1 MKQNERKY
9 YSRLDKQI
17 IFSDHTDSKT
27 GQHVHTETAFADL
40 TDDEKRGWYSGLCS
54 NEEIEHIL
62 HIQNAQDYILKL
74 RADAIVDSIRLT
86 RVFTHLRRYYKEKW
100 SLSSY
105 FRAYEYGSVR
115 SKMSPEHR
123 ALCEQVACGS
133 LIESEAN
140 GLIFDSPFGI
150 CSTYSYSLR
159 YFSKF
164 ALLALLPFEKDVP
177 ASVRMNAMRISVR
190 TMLQREA
197 LDFIVDPRGII
208 PKNIAQRLQYIYV
221 TQMEFLV
228 GHEYSHLING
238 DLTRENLVE
247 RSLIHS
253 HFKDQTDYKLI
264 NTYNS
269 SQKQEFAADLGSL
282 SYPLWKADEYD
293 WLYYCTML
301 WFSILAIY
309 EAVENTL
316 FPPIGYQSHP
326 GAKARYDN
334 ILNNAKRPT
343 DFDEE
348 LYVKFLPERVSEW
361 EEIMI
366 EDASLNFDD
375 LYNMYGSVYLA
386 APNTKWRG
394 RELKDRVDY

>member
-1 MKQNERKY
+1 MKQNEHKY
-9 YSRLDKQI
+9 YSRLDEQI
-17 IFSDHTDSKT
+17 ISSDWTDSKT
-27 GQHVHTETAFADL
+27 GQNVHTETIFANL
-40 TDDEKRGWYSGLCS
+40 TDDEKRMWYSGLCS
-54 NEEIEHIL
+54 NEEIERIL
-62 HIQNAQDYILKL
+62 HVQNAQDYILKL

-86 RVFTHLRRYYKEKW
+86 RVFTHLRHFYKNKW

-105 FRAYEYGSVR
+105 FRAYEYESVK

-123 ALCEQVACGS
+123 SLCEQVACGS

-140 GLIFDSPFGI
+140 GLIFDSPYGI
-150 CSTYSYSLR
+150 CSTYSHSLQ

-164 ALLALLPFEKDVP
+164 ALLALLSFDKDVP
-177 ASVRMNAMRISVR
+177 MEVRMNAMRISVR
-190 TMLQREA
+190 TMLQRET
-197 LDFIVDPRGII
+197 LDFIVDPRGIVPRSI
-208 PKNIAQRLQYIYV
+208 MQRLQSIYA

-253 HFKDQTDYKLI
+253 RFKDQTDYKLI
-264 NTYNS
+264 NAYNS
-269 SQKQEFAADLGSL
+269 SQRQEFAADLGSL

-309 EAVENTL
+309 EAVENTI

-326 GAKARYDN
+326 GAKARYNN
-334 ILNNAKRPT
+334 ILTNAKRPT
-343 DFDEE
+343 NFDEYFYFE
-348 LYVKFLPERVSEW
+348 SLPERVSDW
-361 EEIMI
+361 EELMI
-366 EDASLNFDD
+366 EDASLNFDE

-386 APNTKWRG
+386 APNTEWRG
-394 RELKDRVDY
+394 RQLIDRVDY